1 MELSAPPRGL
11 LSLRHL
17 CRPFVAA
24 STSPILSLHFPC
36 PIPTKPLLSSRWSDP
51 SPVRRSVLGFRDPG
65 ACLLRATVS
74 DEEISTAGVV
84 DDDAPKLVEG
94 PSFLMNSN
102 PSGEDNLDGG
112 EAVDESTD
120 SPLSKF
126 DIKSVSACASI
137 MLTLA
142 HRNHFIVPQMDSEDT
157 YPILFFGAGSLFALW
172 ISSAVISALDSV
184 PVVPKVL
191 EVIGLG
197 FTAWFTS
204 RYFIFKENRDEFFL
218 KLQDVK
224 ERILGPSD

>member
-1 MELSAPPRGL
+1 MYQKTSWRSCSDSTAKQIDLGGRRQAGRQNGEKEKRLGGRG
-11 LSLRHL
+11 RHEY
-17 CRPFVAA
+17 
-24 STSPILSLHFPC
+24 
-36 PIPTKPLLSSRWSDP
+36 
-51 SPVRRSVLGFRDPG
+51 SVGFRDPG

-74 DEEISTAGVV
+74 DDEISTAGVL

-126 DIKSVSACASI
+126 DIKVQCD
-137 MLTLA
+137 LA
-142 HRNHFIVPQMDSEDT
+142 NTNFKILNCCKEPPLRNHFIVPQMDSEGT

-224 ERILGPSD
+224 ERILGPCDD

>member
-24 STSPILSLHFPC
+24 STSPLLALHFPF
-36 PIPTKPLLSSRWSDP
+36 PIPTKPLLLSRWSDP

-74 DEEISTAGVV
+74 DDEISTAGVL

-126 DIKSVSACASI
+126 DIK
-137 MLTLA
+137 
-142 HRNHFIVPQMDSEDT
+142 MDSEGT

-224 ERILGPSD
+224 ERILGPCDD

>member
-126 DIKSVSACASI
+126 DIK
-137 MLTLA
+137 
-142 HRNHFIVPQMDSEDT
+142 MDSEDT